1 MLTRTYQSL
10 ASLSLG
16 LWLMGGVMVLLAVG
30 SFGGEEAAAL
40 NAMPLSVWLTRAPL
54 AASWWLWGTLALL
67 TLLTINTIL
76 CSIEAIRLRL
86 GKSTLPALV
95 APQLMHLGF
104 LLIVLAHLLS
114 ATGGAK
120 EAMQVYQ
127 GSSIGFPDGSTLHV
141 GPISVA
147 TGPMGMPTD
156 YRAQVRAVTGS
167 RVEEGTVSPN
177 HPFFHGGFGVYLK
190 HAEEYPFPVA
200 VMEIHR
206 EPGAGWALA
215 GALLFTAGNGML
227 LALRRER
234 R

>member
-1 MLTRTYQSL
+1 MLTKIYQYL

-16 LWLMGGVMVLLAVG
+16 LWLMGGVMALLAVG

-40 NAMPLSVWLTRAPL
+40 NAMPLFVWLTEAPL
-54 AASWWLWGTLALL
+54 TASWWLWGTLALL
-67 TLLTINTIL
+67 ALLTTNTIL

-104 LLIVLAHLLS
+104 LFIVLAHLLS
-114 ATGGAK
+114 AKGGAK

-127 GSSIGFPDGSTLHV
+127 GSAIGFPDGSTIHV
-141 GPISVA
+141 GPISVTA
-147 TGPMGMPTD
+147 GPMGMPTD
-156 YRAQVRAVTGS
+156 YRVQVRAVTGNQ
-167 RVEEGTVSPN
+167 VVEGTASPN
-177 HPFFHGGFGVYLK
+177 HPFFHDGFGIYLK
-190 HAEEYPFPVA
+190 HVEEYPFPVA
-200 VMEIHR
+200 LMEIHR